1 MIIGVCGTSCSGK
14 STICKKLVEM
24 YPNEIMH
31 IKSDKF
37 FKKTCKNIYDGIPIW
52 NSPEDI
58 NFEMLIK
65 TLQDLKTK
73 EFAYMPNKAFSE
85 KADKKIKSRKII
97 LLDGFLIYT
106 NEELVE
112 LIDKKVYLDLS
123 VKELIKRRISREK
136 DSVDFIHKVVIE
148 PNKKY
153 ESSQKESVDIFINAD
168 NDIEKVLYDLLQIIK
183 PKLISN
189 HSK

>member
-1 MIIGVCGTSCSGK
+1 
-14 STICKKLVEM
+14 
-24 YPNEIMH
+24 MH

-52 NSPEDI
+52 NSSEDI
-58 NFEMLIK
+58 NFGMLIK

-73 EFAYMPNKAFSE
+73 GVAHMPNKAFSE
-85 KADKKIKSRKII
+85 KADKKIKSTKIVI
-97 LLDGFLIYT
+97 LDGFLIYT
-106 NEELVE
+106 NKELIK

-123 VKELIKRRISREK
+123 VEELIKRRISREK
-136 DSVDFIHKVVIE
+136 DSVDFIHKVVIG

-153 ESSQKESVDIFINAD
+153 ESSQKAVADVFVNAN